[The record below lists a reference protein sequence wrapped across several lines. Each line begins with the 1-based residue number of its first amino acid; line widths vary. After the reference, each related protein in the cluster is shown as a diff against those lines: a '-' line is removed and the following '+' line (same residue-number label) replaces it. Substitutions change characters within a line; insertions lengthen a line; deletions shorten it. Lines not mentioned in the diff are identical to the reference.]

1 MNVTADAVLDFW
13 FLPAGSPGHGE
24 ARDAWFRKDDAFDAE
39 IRTRFGVAIE
49 AALAG
54 GLRDWDAR
62 PRGALAR
69 ILVLDQF
76 TRNAFRDTAAAFSGD
91 GLALEAAQALC
102 VAGRDQDLSPLMR
115 VFAYLPFEHAE
126 DRAQQA
132 RSVGLFTAL
141 AKGDANVADYL
152 DYAERHQAV
161 ITRFGRFPH
170 RNALLGRTS
179 SAEELDYL
187 AQPGAGF

>member
-1 MNVTADAVLDFW
+1 MSVSASDVLDFW
-13 FLPAGSPGHGE
+13 FLPVGVPGHGE
-24 ARDAWFRKDDAFDAE
+24 ARDAWFSKDAAFDAE
-39 IRTRFGVAIE
+39 IRMRFGAAIE

-54 GLRDWDAR
+54 GLHDWDAT

-102 VAGRDQDLSPLMR
+102 DAGRDQDLSPLMR

-126 DRAQQA
+126 DAAQQA
-132 RSVGLFTAL
+132 RSVSLFSAL
-141 AKGDANVADYL
+141 ARGDASAVDYL

-161 ITRFGRFPH
+161 IARFGRFPH
-170 RNALLGRTS
+170 RNALLGRAST
-179 SAEELDYL
+179 AEELDYL